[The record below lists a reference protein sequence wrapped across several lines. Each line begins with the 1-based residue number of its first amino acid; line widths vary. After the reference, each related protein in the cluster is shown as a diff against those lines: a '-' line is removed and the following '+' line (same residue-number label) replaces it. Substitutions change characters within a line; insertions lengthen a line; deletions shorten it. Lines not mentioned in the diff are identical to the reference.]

1 MAHITLPGPANVHTH
16 LRVPGGQHK
25 ENFATGTAAA
35 PAGGLTTILA
45 MPNTSPPLSTQE
57 IMQAT
62 RQRAQPAIYCDVGFF
77 AGAGPE
83 RVGQLRICPRVP
95 SPSRFIS
102 TTRLARCGVSSPMM
116 PRGRRAGSIT
126 AKPASGQILPFN
138 RLQIVLHVSRGLYG
152 YSETP

>member
-83 RVGQLRICPRVP
+83 RVGQLAHLSSCAVALKIYLNDTFGPLRGELAYDA
-95 SPSRFIS
+95 SRP
-102 TTRLARCGVSSPMM
+102 ACGKHY
-116 PRGRRAGSIT
+116 GQTGQRANF
-126 AKPASGQILPFN
+126 A
-138 RLQIVLHVSRGLYG
+138 V
-152 YSETP
+152 